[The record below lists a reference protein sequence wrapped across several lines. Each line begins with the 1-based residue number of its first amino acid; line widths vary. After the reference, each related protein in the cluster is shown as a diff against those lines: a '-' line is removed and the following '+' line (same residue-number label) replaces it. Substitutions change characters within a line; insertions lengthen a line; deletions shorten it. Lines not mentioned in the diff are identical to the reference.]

1 MKHLLAFHPAK
12 IFRLFIVN
20 IFFTQINRSQSISG
34 IAPDTYSISEYHS
47 VKKEQKHKLVTQYD
61 VHNTMYVINQILR
74 VNLIHDVHRVR
85 DVHVYPHNADPDNLA
100 LLCRDSFFPLPH
112 IFVQNPQDKHPCID
126 SLASS
131 SRPHEVCPHRS
142 TDFLLELHSI

>member
-1 MKHLLAFHPAK
+1 MKHLLAFHLAK
-12 IFRLFIVN
+12 IFRMFIVN
-20 IFFTQINRSQSISG
+20 IFFTQINRSQVISG

-85 DVHVYPHNADPDNLA
+85 DVHVYPDNADPDNLP
-100 LLCRDSFFPLPH
+100 LLCFSAL
-112 IFVQNPQDKHPCID
+112 
-126 SLASS
+126 S
-131 SRPHEVCPHRS
+131 
-142 TDFLLELHSI
+142 